1 MCRDPT
7 LGTRRRVENT
17 MNRFILCLIL
27 LAGPLHVPLSG
38 SLAAQEARVPQSR
51 AEISLSFA
59 PLVRDAAPAVVN
71 IYARR
76 VVQTRSPFADDPLFN
91 NFFDAFPSRP
101 RVQNSLGSGV
111 ILSPDGIVVSNYH
124 VVGQATDIRVVLND
138 RREFDAR
145 VLLADEEA
153 DLAILQL
160 EGAQDMPHLP
170 LRDSV
175 TIEVGELVLAIGN
188 PFGVGQTVSSG
199 IISGLAR
206 SGTATGNARG
216 YFIQTD
222 APINPGNSGGA
233 LVDVNGQLI
242 GINTSILSRSGGSN
256 GIGFAIPSAL
266 VAQFLEQA
274 RDGKTV
280 FERPWAGA
288 LGQPVDAD
296 LSEGLGMLRPEG
308 VIITAL
314 HRASPLAEA
323 GLAVGDVVI
332 EVAGQPVNT
341 PEEMLFHMSVQGLG
355 ETVEMV
361 YLHEAARVQAD
372 VTLIAPPD
380 DPPRDTHVLGNREVL
395 GGLEVARINPA
406 VTAELGLPL
415 NKDGIVVMTPGRLG
429 QRVGL
434 RPGDIIRRVDR
445 IILETPADLGPAL
458 LQAAPNVLLDV
469 ERGGR
474 RVILRFR
481 A

>member
-1 MCRDPT
+1 M
-7 LGTRRRVENT
+7 GVMRV
-17 MNRFILCLIL
+17 FHVLAVAL
-27 LAGPLHVPLSG
+27 LALP
-38 SLAAQEARVPQSR
+38 ANAQTDSEPRVPTSR
-51 AEISLSFA
+51 AEIGLSFVPVVKQA
-59 PLVRDAAPAVVN
+59 TPAVVN

-76 VVQTRSPFADDPLFN
+76 IVQARRSPFQDDPFFGELFRDFGN
-91 NFFDAFPSRP
+91 ARP

-111 ILSPDGIVVSNYH
+111 IVSADGYVVSNYH
-124 VVGQATDIRVVLND
+124 VVGQADDIRVVLND
-138 RREFDAR
+138 RREYTAR
-145 VLLADEEA
+145 VLIGDEA
-153 DLAILQL
+153 SDLAILKID
-160 EGAQDMPHLP
+160 AVDMPYLP
-170 LRDSV
+170 LRDSGTV
-175 TIEVGELVLAIGN
+175 EVGELVLAIGN

-199 IISGLAR
+199 IVSGLAR
-206 SGTATGNARG
+206 SGTATGNGRG

-233 LVDVNGQLI
+233 LIDIAGRMI
-242 GINTSILSRSGGSN
+242 GINTSILTRSGGSN
-256 GIGFAIPSAL
+256 GIGFAIPAAL
-266 VAQFLEQA
+266 VAAFLEQA
-274 RDGKTV
+274 RDGKTA

-445 IILETPADLGPAL
+445 IVLETPADLGPAL

>member
-1 MCRDPT
+1 M
-7 LGTRRRVENT
+7 RV
-17 MNRFILCLIL
+17 FHVLAVAL
-27 LAGPLHVPLSG
+27 LALP
-38 SLAAQEARVPQSR
+38 ANAQTDSEPRVPTSR
-51 AEISLSFA
+51 AEIGLSFVPVVKQA
-59 PLVRDAAPAVVN
+59 TPAVVN

-76 VVQTRSPFADDPLFN
+76 IVQARRSPFQDDPFFGELFRDFGN
-91 NFFDAFPSRP
+91 ARP

-111 ILSPDGIVVSNYH
+111 IVSADGYVVSNYH
-124 VVGQATDIRVVLND
+124 VVGQADDIRVVLND
-138 RREFDAR
+138 RREYTAR
-145 VLLADEEA
+145 VLIGDEA
-153 DLAILQL
+153 SDLAILKID
-160 EGAQDMPHLP
+160 AVDMPYLP
-170 LRDSV
+170 LRDSGTV
-175 TIEVGELVLAIGN
+175 EVGELVLAIGN

-199 IISGLAR
+199 IVSGLAR
-206 SGTATGNARG
+206 SGTATGNGRG

-233 LVDVNGQLI
+233 LIDIAGRMI
-242 GINTSILSRSGGSN
+242 GINTSILTRSGGSN
-256 GIGFAIPSAL
+256 GIGFAIPAAL
-266 VAQFLEQA
+266 VAAFLEQA
-274 RDGKTV
+274 RDGKTA

-445 IILETPADLGPAL
+445 IVLETPADLGPAL